1 MQANLRCLY
10 DFYNCFLTL
19 AFKSL
24 VKSKFEIRLLCS
36 KGAEGHFL
44 SFT

>member
-1 MQANLRCLY
+1 MQGNLRYLY
-10 DFYNCFLTL
+10 DFYKCSLTQ